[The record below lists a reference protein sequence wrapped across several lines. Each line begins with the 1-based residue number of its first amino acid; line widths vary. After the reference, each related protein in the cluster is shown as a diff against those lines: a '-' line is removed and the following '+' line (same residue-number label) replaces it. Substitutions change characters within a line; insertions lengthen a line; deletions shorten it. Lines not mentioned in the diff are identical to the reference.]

1 MTQLTVC
8 TDRLANA
15 LVSIRK
21 EMLAVHSLGDA
32 SANYWGIKRQ
42 ALLLSKRADTN
53 LLC

>member
-8 TDRLANA
+8 TDMLANA
-15 LVSIRK
+15 LVYIRK

-32 SANYWGIKRQ
+32 GANCWRIKRQ
-42 ALLLSKRADTN
+42 ALLPSKRADTN